1 VTGDNL
7 SRPVDDQQAFAA
19 ARDAINGLPVSHVW
33 RGHGSALFLE
43 FGTLSP
49 TGRRGGEAGEP
60 EGAFGLMIEWSWRIE
75 AGMSIVCG
83 SWSDDDVWP
92 SALEGL
98 EGAKVESVAVS
109 GVLPEIVVTLSN
121 GTRVL
126 SFMTAEGEPAW
137 TLFDRRGPSLTFHS
151 KAGNVC
157 IER

>member
-92 SALEGL
+92 FA
-98 EGAKVESVAVS
+98 VAVS
-109 GVLPEIVVTLSN
+109 GVLPEIVVTLSS

-151 KAGNVC
+151 RAGSVC